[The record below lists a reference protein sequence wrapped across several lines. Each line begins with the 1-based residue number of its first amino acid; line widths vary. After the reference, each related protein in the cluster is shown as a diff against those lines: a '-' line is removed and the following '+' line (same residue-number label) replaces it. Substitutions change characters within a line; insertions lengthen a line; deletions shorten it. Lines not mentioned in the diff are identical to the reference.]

1 MEKTSLLK
9 KNKPKNKDYAV
20 VIFISGAEINMM
32 PVTVDGMTIN
42 MFLDSEYTENKL
54 PYMVL

>member
-1 MEKTSLLK
+1 
-9 KNKPKNKDYAV
+9 
-20 VIFISGAEINMM
+20 MM

-54 PYMVL
+54 PYMVLWTSGRL